1 MNMRFPSLLF
11 ALIAIAMLVYPF
23 IVYTSLNQIGPATLS
38 LVLFFLL
45 LTRVILR
52 GEFDKPEQYAQLGL
66 VGSLCLLAAWRD
78 SEIIL
83 RYYPVAM
90 SLSFSLFFAISL
102 RADMTLVE
110 RFARMFTKDIE
121 QHQRDYMRGFTV
133 LWALLLLANAAVAA
147 YTACCL
153 SLAQWTIYNGV
164 IAYLVFGV
172 FTLGELINRHFYKK
186 RYAARQ
192 QKHTANVTEKQQP

>member
-1 MNMRFPSLLF
+1 MKFPRLLF
-11 ALIAIAMLVYPF
+11 GIIGIATVVYPF
-23 IVYTSLNQIGPATLS
+23 IVYTSLNKIGPATLS

-45 LTRVILR
+45 LGRVILR

-78 SEIIL
+78 SELIL

-90 SLSFSLFFAISL
+90 SLGFSLFFAISL
-102 RADMTLVE
+102 RAEMTLVE
-110 RFARMFTKDIE
+110 RVARIFTDEIE
-121 QHQRDYMRGFTV
+121 QHQRDYMRWFTI
-133 LWALLLLANAAVAA
+133 LWALLLLINAAVAA

-164 IAYLVFGV
+164 IAYVVFGL

-186 RYAARQ
+186 RYAKRMS
-192 QKHTANVTEKQQP
+192 TNNVTDSPKP